1 MRGGGVLYYAPVLA
15 CVTTTPENVNIVGIY
30 QYISRPN
37 VHYISVEISRHYLV
51 LCAGRCQSTNNIENI
66 SRCNNAHVRPT
77 YYTTQLA
84 YIAEH
89 LLYAVGINP
98 LDRTH
103 SWRIPQFTWLG
114 PLRRKIQT
122 CPVRL
127 ISHKTVYREG
137 LAPLT
142 VYRGI
147 HHRKKLLGSSR
158 HDNIYGTPT
167 VVYSGWV

>member
-1 MRGGGVLYYAPVLA
+1 MFHTNFSITAPDFLTYPRIFFLVKLFSYEGGGVLYYAPVLA

-127 ISHKTVYREG
+127 ISHKTC
-137 LAPLT
+137 
-142 VYRGI
+142 
-147 HHRKKLLGSSR
+147 LLYTSPSPR
-158 HDNIYGTPT
+158 D
-167 VVYSGWV
+167 